1 MKSTATD
8 GHRWEVQLAHWPASA
23 SHAGDHHVV
32 LPSIVGGDVEED
44 GKAKTSQKE
53 EKPKKSITNMKM
65 SIADVTKSMDGTPA
79 SKFFS
84 NISQSL
90 ERFFLLR
97 CHLSSDNVIKCQRN
111 SISPL
116 VVSDQQNRFLS

>member
-8 GHRWEVQLAHWPASA
+8 GHGWEVQLAHWPASA
-23 SHAGDHHVV
+23 SHVGHHHVV

-53 EKPKKSITNMKM
+53 EEPKKSIANMKM
-65 SIADVTKSMDGTPA
+65 SIADVTQSMDGTSA

-84 NISQSL
+84 NILQGL
-90 ERFFLLR
+90 DDFNTF
-97 CHLSSDNVIKCQRN
+97 
-111 SISPL
+111 ISHNFSTI
-116 VVSDQQNRFLS
+116 VNDYVEN

>member
-8 GHRWEVQLAHWPASA
+8 SHRWEVQLAHWSASA
-23 SHAGDHHVV
+23 PQVGDDHVV

-44 GKAKTSQKE
+44 GEARTSQKE
-53 EKPKKSITNMKM
+53 EKPKKSIANMKM

-90 ERFFLLR
+90 
-97 CHLSSDNVIKCQRN
+97 
-111 SISPL
+111 
-116 VVSDQQNRFLS
+116 

>member
-8 GHRWEVQLAHWPASA
+8 SHGWEVQLAHWTASA
-23 SHAGDHHVV
+23 SHVGHHHVV
-32 LPSIVGGDVEED
+32 LPSIVRADVEED

-53 EKPKKSITNMKM
+53 EEPKKSIANMKM

-90 ERFFLLR
+90 ESFFLLR
-97 CHLSSDNVIKCQRN
+97 CHLSSGPVTK
-111 SISPL
+111 
-116 VVSDQQNRFLS
+116 

>member
-8 GHRWEVQLAHWPASA
+8 GHCWEVQLAHWPASA
-23 SHAGDHHVV
+23 SQVGHHHVV

-44 GKAKTSQKE
+44 GKVKSSQKE
-53 EKPKKSITNMKM
+53 EKPKKSIAKVKM

-97 CHLSSDNVIKCQRN
+97 HHLSSGPVTKLQRN
-111 SISPL
+111 
-116 VVSDQQNRFLS
+116 

>member
-8 GHRWEVQLAHWPASA
+8 GHRWEVQLAHWPTSA
-23 SHAGDHHVV
+23 SHVGHHHVV

-53 EKPKKSITNMKM
+53 EKPKKSIANMKM

-90 ERFFLLR
+90 ERFLLPR
-97 CHLSSDNVIKCQRN
+97 CHLSFDNVTK
-111 SISPL
+111 
-116 VVSDQQNRFLS
+116 

>member
-8 GHRWEVQLAHWPASA
+8 SHCWEVQLAYWPASA
-23 SHAGDHHVV
+23 PQVGDDHVV

-44 GKAKTSQKE
+44 GKTKTSQKE
-53 EKPKKSITNMKM
+53 EKPKKSIASMKM

-97 CHLSSDNVIKCQRN
+97 CHLSSDNATK
-111 SISPL
+111 
-116 VVSDQQNRFLS
+116 

>member
-1 MKSTATD
+1 MKSTSANSH
-8 GHRWEVQLAHWPASA
+8 GWEVQLAHWPASA
-23 SHAGDHHVV
+23 SHVGDDHVV
-32 LPSIVGGDVEED
+32 LPSIVGGHVEED
-44 GKAKTSQKE
+44 GKTKTSQKE
-53 EKPKKSITNMKM
+53 EKPKKSITSMKM

-97 CHLSSDNVIKCQRN
+97 HHLSSGPVTKLQRN
-111 SISPL
+111 
-116 VVSDQQNRFLS
+116 

>member
-1 MKSTATD
+1 MKSTSANSH
-8 GHRWEVQLAHWPASA
+8 GWEVQLAHWPASA
-23 SHAGDHHVV
+23 SQVGHHHVV

-90 ERFFLLR
+90 ESFFLLR
-97 CHLSSDNVIKCQRN
+97 CHHSSDNVSK
-111 SISPL
+111 
-116 VVSDQQNRFLS
+116 

>member
-8 GHRWEVQLAHWPASA
+8 SHRWEVQLAHWSA
-23 SHAGDHHVV
+23 CAPHVGHHHVV
-32 LPSIVGGDVEED
+32 LPSVVGRDVEED

-53 EKPKKSITNMKM
+53 EKPKKSITSMKM

-97 CHLSSDNVIKCQRN
+97 CHHSSDNVSK
-111 SISPL
+111 
-116 VVSDQQNRFLS
+116 